1 MYVEQVDF
9 VFFFQAEDG
18 IRDYKVTG
26 VQTCALPISV
36 LSRAVR
42 EVAPKLAASTWGA
55 RLEPPMPHTTTCVSP
70 SRRTAAAKR
79 VSSCHCASEARGASI
94 QPRWLIGRQKHNPP
108 SPPVRQ
114 ALRLAHE
121 AARGSRDCNRPP
133 LARRRRVRGGGPGG
147 PPAPNP
153 PAGTGEGRGGEKGG
167 V

>member
-1 MYVEQVDF
+1 M
-9 VFFFQAEDG
+9 ASTAAG
-18 IRDYKVTG
+18 
-26 VQTCALPISV
+26 SV

-55 RLEPPMPHTTTCVSP
+55 RLEPPMPHTTTRVSP

-133 LARRRRVRGGGPGG
+133 LARRRRVRDRKSTRLNSSHSSISY
-147 PPAPNP
+147 AVFCLKKKNYIKIKLIL
-153 PAGTGEGRGGEKGG
+153 TFQT
-167 V
+167 